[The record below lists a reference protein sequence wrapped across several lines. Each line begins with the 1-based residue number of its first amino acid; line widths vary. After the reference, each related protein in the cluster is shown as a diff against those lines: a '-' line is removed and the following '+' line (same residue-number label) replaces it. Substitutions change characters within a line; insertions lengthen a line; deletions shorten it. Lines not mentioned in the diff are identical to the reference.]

1 MFSNRYRSV
10 KILGILLL
18 LLSLAWYSNRE
29 NRFLTFAECMRDP
42 TRYQGA
48 EVYNF
53 LEPRILEVDEKRLII
68 SQPDGPLEIRIPEGF
83 DGVFPEGAEISDLK
97 PGDSLEAVTVFRLPG
112 YLELKAIRGA
122 PLRRLKIVLSIIP
135 VLLVGFILLRTVRWR
150 KGFLVMLPDTVEAS
164 DRSDTSD
171 RSDV

>member
-18 LLSLAWYSNRE
+18 FPSLAWYSNRE
-29 NRFLTFAECMRDP
+29 NRFLSFAECMRDP

-48 EVYNF
+48 EVSNF
-53 LEPRILEVDEKRLII
+53 LEPRILDVDDRRLLI
-68 SQPDGPLEIRIPEGF
+68 SQPDGPLEIRIPKGF
-83 DGVFPEGAEISDLK
+83 DGVFPEGAEIAELK

-122 PLRRLKIVLSIIP
+122 PLRRLKIVLSILP

-150 KGFLVMLPDTVEAS
+150 KGFLVILPDTSEAS
-164 DRSDTSD
+164 DKSD
-171 RSDV
+171 RSGNFKL